1 MAIYLNDEFVR
12 AVQREPL
19 KVTYGEKREVTLRS
33 TTATRYFGG
42 LPSRA
47 DLEIVEND
55 EVVGYITPYSDSE
68 HGAVRAQLFDLGL
81 PRVFRTLDEALRE
94 VL

>member
-1 MAIYLNDEFVR
+1 MAIYLDEEFVR
-12 AVQREPL
+12 AAQREPF
-19 KVTYGEKREVTLRS
+19 KVIYGDKREIMLRA
-33 TTATRYFGG
+33 TTATRLFGG

-47 DLEIVEND
+47 DLEIVENGKI
-55 EVVGYITPYSDSE
+55 VGYITPYSNSE
-68 HGAVRAQLFDLGL
+68 HGAVRASFYEMGL